1 MKILLLG
8 GKKTKSGQQKC
19 GQCKY
24 HSTKSVKSLERRS

>member
-1 MKILLLG
+1 MKIFLLG
-8 GKKTKSGQQKC
+8 GKKTKFGQQKR